1 LPGPTFS
8 PHLATFQTITKEI
21 MSGIFYMTKEGLDK
35 LQEEVKY
42 LRTVRR
48 KEIAKAIAEAREKG
62 DLSENAE
69 YHAAKEEQ
77 GHLEAK
83 IAEMETKLANAR
95 IMDESKLDTSKANIL
110 STLEV
115 MNLKMNKKMSITLVS
130 EAEANLKENKLSI
143 TSPIGKALL
152 GHEVGDKV
160 KAQTP
165 GGVIEFEIL
174 KISL

>member
-1 LPGPTFS
+1 
-8 PHLATFQTITKEI
+8 
-21 MSGIFYMTKEGLDK
+21 MSNIFYMTKEGLEK
-35 LQEEVKY
+35 LQEEIKY

-48 KEIAKAIAEAREKG
+48 PEVAKAIAEAREKG

-83 IAEMETKLANAR
+83 LSEMETKLANAR
-95 IMDESKLDTSKANIL
+95 LLDESQQDISKANIL
-110 STLEV
+110 STVEV
-115 MNLKMNKKMSITLVS
+115 FNKKMNKKMKFILVS
-130 EAEANLKENKLSI
+130 EAEANLKENKLSVS
-143 TSPIGKALL
+143 SPIGKALL
-152 GHEVGDKV
+152 GKAIGDKV

-165 GGVIEFEIL
+165 GGEIEFEIL

>member
-1 LPGPTFS
+1 
-8 PHLATFQTITKEI
+8 
-21 MSGIFYMTKEGLDK
+21 MSDIFYMTKEGLEK

-48 KEIAKAIAEAREKG
+48 KEIAKAIGEAREKG

-77 GHLEAK
+77 GHLEAR
-83 IAEMETKLANAR
+83 IADMETKLANAR

-115 MNLKMNKKMSITLVS
+115 LNKKVNKKMTFTLVS
-130 EAEANLKENKLSI
+130 EAEANLKENKLSV
-143 TSPIGKALL
+143 TSPIGKVLL
-152 GHEVGDKV
+152 GKTVGDKV
-160 KAQTP
+160 KAITP
-165 GGVIEFEIL
+165 GGEIEFEIL
-174 KISL
+174 KINL

>member
-1 LPGPTFS
+1 
-8 PHLATFQTITKEI
+8 
-21 MSGIFYMTKEGLDK
+21 MSDIFYMSKEGLEK

-48 KEIAKAIAEAREKG
+48 PEIARAIAEAREKG

-83 IAEMETKLANAR
+83 LSEMETKLANAR
-95 IMDESKLDTSKANIL
+95 VMNDSDVDLSKANIL
-110 STLEV
+110 STVEV
-115 MNLKMNKKMSITLVS
+115 LNKKSNKKMKFTLVS

-152 GHEVGDKV
+152 G
-160 KAQTP
+160 KAIGAVTKAHTP
-165 GGVIEFEIL
+165 AGEIEFEIL
-174 KISL
+174 KISI